1 MSRQPLYKI
10 QPSSRSLEDIN
21 MFSDTDPIGTAS
33 PLANRNGVRM
43 NLYKEGTLHPS
54 LTDLGSSEKKIIR
67 KESFDSL
74 SIQARKADQ
83 LQKYNVKISKCALCI
98 TQF

>member
-1 MSRQPLYKI
+1 MSTQPIYRI

-21 MFSDTDPIGTAS
+21 MFSDNGPLGTTSPI
-33 PLANRNGVRM
+33 PNRNGVRM

-54 LTDLGSSEKKIIR
+54 LTDLGSSEKKVIR

-83 LQKYNVKISKCALCI
+83 LQKYNVKI
-98 TQF
+98 